1 MGPDLDTLE
10 RDLRDMDG
18 FLRTQVAIRAPQAL
32 VAEGLDPV
40 GDSDRETGATAAT
53 AVRGPVRNT
62 DDVLRMLD
70 EICAW
75 YARNEPSSPVPPLLR
90 RASRLVGLSFADL
103 LRTLAPGGLS
113 EFQQLS
119 GDDAG

>member
-1 MGPDLDTLE
+1 
-10 RDLRDMDG
+10 
-18 FLRTQVAIRAPQAL
+18 
-32 VAEGLDPV
+32 
-40 GDSDRETGATAAT
+40 
-53 AVRGPVRNT
+53 
-62 DDVLRMLD
+62 MLD

-90 RASRLVGLSFADL
+90 RASRLVGLSFTEL

-119 GDDAG
+119 GEDNPG

>member
-1 MGPDLDTLE
+1 
-10 RDLRDMDG
+10 
-18 FLRTQVAIRAPQAL
+18 
-32 VAEGLDPV
+32 
-40 GDSDRETGATAAT
+40 
-53 AVRGPVRNT
+53 
-62 DDVLRMLD
+62 MLD